1 MNNVLAVDIG
11 GTHFRV
17 GLFDE
22 GGRRLLVSE
31 GDTSREDGRDWMLD
45 EIRGRARELVEKT
58 DRPVKACGASFGGPV
73 DFDRQRVLSVHTPG
87 WQNFA
92 LGEWLERTLGL
103 PSRVD
108 NDANCGGLGEH
119 RYGAGRGAGSM
130 VYVTISTGIGAG
142 IIIGGRALRG
152 RDNLAGE
159 LGHIPVSESGALC
172 SCGAKGCLETFCSGN
187 AIADRGRDWAR
198 RRPESIDRVLEISGG
213 TPDQVTARSVV
224 LAALEGDS
232 VARSIVQESAR
243 WLGRALLTVIRIL
256 DPDRI
261 VLGGGVALAGSV
273 LLDPVRDTMREFGSP
288 SIGYSTEI
296 VLAEL
301 ENYSPLYGAAAMA
314 LDLAEQQETG
324 STA

>member
-130 VYVTISTGIGAG
+130 VYEI
-142 IIIGGRALRG
+142 GRA
-152 RDNLAGE
+152 
-159 LGHIPVSESGALC
+159 HV
-172 SCGAKGCLETFCSGN
+172 
-187 AIADRGRDWAR
+187 
-198 RRPESIDRVLEISGG
+198 
-213 TPDQVTARSVV
+213 
-224 LAALEGDS
+224 
-232 VARSIVQESAR
+232 
-243 WLGRALLTVIRIL
+243 
-256 DPDRI
+256 
-261 VLGGGVALAGSV
+261 
-273 LLDPVRDTMREFGSP
+273 
-288 SIGYSTEI
+288 
-296 VLAEL
+296 
-301 ENYSPLYGAAAMA
+301 
-314 LDLAEQQETG
+314 
-324 STA
+324 

>member
-1 MNNVLAVDIG
+1 MNNVLGVDIG
-11 GTHFRV
+11 GTRFRV

-22 GGRRLLVSE
+22 AGRRLLVSE
-31 GDTSREDGRDWMLD
+31 GDTSRESGRDWMLD
-45 EIRGRARELVEKT
+45 QILGHARELVEKT

-73 DFDRQRVLSVHTPG
+73 DFARQRVVSVHTPG
-87 WQNFA
+87 WQDFA
-92 LGEWLERTLGL
+92 LGEWLERTLSL
-103 PSRVD
+103 PCRVD
-108 NDANCGGLGEH
+108 NDANCGALGEH
-119 RYGAGRGAGSM
+119 RFGAGRGSDSM
-130 VYVTISTGIGAG
+130 VYITISTGIGAG
-142 IIIGGRALRG
+142 IILGGQALRG

-187 AIADRGRDWAR
+187 AIAERGKEWAR
-198 RRPESIDRVLEISGG
+198 RRPDSVGRVLEISGG
-213 TPDQVTARSVV
+213 SPDQITARSIV

-232 VARSIVQESAR
+232 VSRSIVQEAAR

-261 VLGGGVALAGSV
+261 VLGGGVAQAGSV
-273 LLDPVRDTMREFGSP
+273 LLDPVRDTLREFGSP

-314 LDLAEQQETG
+314 LDLAGKPETG
-324 STA
+324 SKS

>member
-22 GGRRLLVSE
+22 GGRRLLISE
-31 GDTSREDGRDWMLD
+31 GDTSRVDGREWML
-45 EIRGRARELVEKT
+45 EEVRRRARDLVEKT
-58 DRPVKACGASFGGPV
+58 DLPVKACGASFGGPV
-73 DFDRQRVLSVHTPG
+73 DFARQRVVSVHTPG
-87 WQNFA
+87 WQDFA
-92 LGEWLERTLGL
+92 LGEWMVRTLGL

-108 NDANCGGLGEH
+108 NDANCGALGEY
-119 RYGAGRGAGSM
+119 RYGAGRGSDSM
-130 VYVTISTGIGAG
+130 VYITISTGIGAG

-172 SCGAKGCLETFCSGN
+172 SCGAKGCLETFCSGS
-187 AIADRGRDWAR
+187 AIAERGKEWAQ

-213 TPDQVTARSVV
+213 TPDQITARSVV

-232 VARSIVQESAR
+232 VARSIVEESAR
-243 WLGRALLTVIRIL
+243 WLGRALLIVIRIL
-256 DPDRI
+256 NPDRI
-261 VLGGGVALAGSV
+261 VLGGGVAQAGSV
-273 LLDPVRDTMREFGSP
+273 LLDPVRETMREFGSP
-288 SIGYSTEI
+288 SVGYSTEI

-314 LDLAEQQETG
+314 LDLAGQQESG
-324 STA
+324 SNA